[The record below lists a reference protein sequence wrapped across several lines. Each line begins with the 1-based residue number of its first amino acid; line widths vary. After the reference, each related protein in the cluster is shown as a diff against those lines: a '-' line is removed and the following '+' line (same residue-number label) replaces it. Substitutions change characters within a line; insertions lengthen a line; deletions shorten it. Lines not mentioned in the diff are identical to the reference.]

1 MITITAGP
9 AGVGALLSYSTTGVG
24 VVTMVDGVLA
34 LGDTDI
40 AHGDGAV
47 VITDTDTQVIMAIIG
62 AFMEHGALLT
72 DTITGLTTSTTV
84 EEIMLT
90 IVLDV
95 VITQIQL
102 PETTLILL

>member
-24 VVTMVDGVLA
+24 VVTMADGVLA

-47 VITDTDTQVIMAIIG
+47 VITDTDTQVIMALIG
-62 AFMEHGALLT
+62 EAMEHGALLT
-72 DTITGLTTSTTV
+72 DTITGLTITTTA
-84 EEIMLT
+84 EEIMPT
-90 IVLDV
+90 VALDA
-95 VITQIQL
+95 VIIPIQL
-102 PETTLILL
+102 PETTQELP